1 MRTISRQEWATA
13 TQTGMFEGESLDEG
27 IYTPIRVEKISD
39 TRFRLIF
46 QEHGEEFN
54 VEAEFDEHLAQT
66 ILNAHREFRLNRILR
81 EIGRVTP

>member
-13 TQTGMFEGESLDEG
+13 TQTGMFEGESLDEEYIAHTG
-27 IYTPIRVEKISD
+27 GEVSD

-66 ILNAHREFRLNRILR
+66 MLNAHREFRLNRILR
-81 EIGRVTP
+81 EIGRVAP

>member
-1 MRTISRQEWATA
+1 
-13 TQTGMFEGESLDEG
+13 
-27 IYTPIRVEKISD
+27 VEKISD

-66 ILNAHREFRLNRILR
+66 ILNAHREFRLNRIVR
-81 EIGRVTP
+81 EIGRGTP

>member
-13 TQTGMFEGESLDEG
+13 IQTGMFEGESLDEG
-27 IYTPIRVEKISD
+27 SYTLIRVEKITE

-54 VEAEFDEHLAQT
+54 VEAEFDEHVAQT

-81 EIGRVTP
+81 ETGRFTP

>member
-13 TQTGMFEGESLDEG
+13 IQTGMFEGESLDEG
-27 IYTPIRVEKISD
+27 SYTPIRVEKITD

-54 VEAEFDEHLAQT
+54 VEAEFDEHVAQT
-66 ILNAHREFRLNRILR
+66 ILNAHREFRLNRILKD
-81 EIGRVTP
+81 IGRFAP

>member
-54 VEAEFDEHLAQT
+54 VEAEFDEHLA
-66 ILNAHREFRLNRILR
+66 R
-81 EIGRVTP
+81 PC